1 MERLPIGNHCV
12 GLTFLLGSA
21 MAKKLR
27 MGMVGGGPGA
37 FIGPVHKMAAEL
49 DGKIELVAGAFSQS
63 AERSRAA
70 GVGFGIDPARAYAS
84 YQEMIE
90 AESNREDGID
100 FVVIATPNHLHLP
113 VAEAALAAGI
123 AVMSDKPA
131 TATYDEVLKLES
143 VVKDAG
149 LPYGL
154 THTYAGYSLVRE
166 ARALCASGKLGPI
179 RKAAVEYLQGWLSKP
194 LETTGQKQAA
204 WRSDPVLNGPGG
216 CIGDIGTH
224 AFHLTE
230 YVTGLKVTS
239 LNAALRTVVPG
250 RKLDDDCNA
259 LLRLEHDASGTLMA
273 SQVAAGE
280 GNGLRLR
287 VYGENGSIDW
297 KQEDPNRLRVK
308 WLDGAEEIRHAA
320 GGYLSADAL
329 AVTRLPGGHPEGYI
343 EAFAVL
349 YREFADGLIA
359 WKAGKKYA
367 LPATLPGIEAGVRG
381 MRFIE
386 RAIESNRTESWVEF

>member
-1 MERLPIGNHCV
+1 MAVER
-12 GLTFLLGSA
+12 
-21 MAKKLR
+21 KLR

-49 DGKIELVAGAFSQS
+49 DGRIELVAGAFSQS

-70 GVGFGIDPARAYAS
+70 GEGFGIDPARVYAD
-84 YQEMIE
+84 YREMMT
-90 AESNREDGID
+90 AERGRADAID

-113 VAEAALAAGI
+113 VAEAALEAGF

-131 TATYDEVLKLES
+131 TATYEEVLTLEAAVAKS
-143 VVKDAG
+143 G
-149 LPYGL
+149 LAYGL

-166 ARALCASGKLGPI
+166 ARAICASGRLGKI
-179 RKAAVEYLQGWLSKP
+179 RKIAVEYLQGWLSHP
-194 LETTGQKQAA
+194 LEQTGQKQAA
-204 WRSDPVLNGPGG
+204 WRSDPALNGPGG

-230 YVTGLKVTS
+230 YVTGLKVTG
-239 LNAALRTVVPG
+239 LNATLRTVVEG
-250 RKLDDDCNA
+250 RRLDDDCNA
-259 LLRLEHDASGTLMA
+259 VLRLENGAGGVLMA

-308 WLDGAEEIRHAA
+308 WLDGPEEIRHAA
-320 GGYLSADAL
+320 GGYLSSDAR

-349 YREFADGLIA
+349 YREFAEGLIA
-359 WKAGKKYA
+359 LRNGEAKA
-367 LPATLPGIEAGVRG
+367 LPATLPGIVAGVRG

-386 RAIESNRTESWVEF
+386 RAILSDRIESWVEF

>member
-1 MERLPIGNHCV
+1 MSC
-12 GLTFLLGSA
+12 
-21 MAKKLR
+21 KLR

-37 FIGPVHKMAAEL
+37 FIGPVHKIAAEL

-70 GVGFGIDPARAYAS
+70 GAGFALDPARAYPS
-84 YQEMIE
+84 YEAMFE
-90 AESNREDGID
+90 AEKLRTDGID

-113 VAEAALAAGI
+113 VAKAAFGAGI

-131 TATYDEVLKLES
+131 TATYDEVLELES
-143 VVKDAG
+143 VVNQAA

-166 ARALCASGKLGPI
+166 ARALLAAGALGPI
-179 RKAAVEYLQGWLSKP
+179 RKVAVEYLQGWLSAP
-194 LETTGQKQAA
+194 LEASGQKQAA
-204 WRSDPVLNGPGG
+204 WRSDPALNGPGG

-224 AFHLTE
+224 AFHLLE

-239 LNAALRTVVPG
+239 IHAALATIVPG
-250 RKLDDDCNA
+250 RRLDDDCNA
-259 LLRLEHDASGTLMA
+259 LLRLEGGASGTLMA

-280 GNGLRLR
+280 RNGLRLR
-287 VYGENGSIDW
+287 VYGEKGSIEW
-297 KQEDPNRLRVK
+297 RQQDPNRLSVK
-308 WLDGAEEIRHAA
+308 WLDGPEEIRHA
-320 GGYLSADAL
+320 GGSYLGADAR

-349 YREFADGLIA
+349 YREFADGLIGWRQDPSQA
-359 WKAGKKYA
+359 M
-367 LPATLPGIEAGVRG
+367 PVTLPGIQAGVRG

-386 RAIESNRTESWVEF
+386 RAIESSRTGSWVNF

>member
-1 MERLPIGNHCV
+1 MSR
-12 GLTFLLGSA
+12 
-21 MAKKLR
+21 KLR
-27 MGMVGGGPGA
+27 MGLVGGGPGA

-49 DGKIELVAGAFSQS
+49 DGKMELVAGAFSQS

-70 GVGFGIDPARAYAS
+70 GVTFGIDPTRAYAN
-84 YQEMIE
+84 YAEMFL
-90 AESNREDGID
+90 AESKRPDGID

-113 VAEAALAAGI
+113 VTEAALAAGI

-131 TATYDEVLKLES
+131 TATYDEVLKLQAA
-143 VVKDAG
+143 VAKAG

-166 ARALCASGKLGPI
+166 ARALCMGGKLGPI
-179 RKAAVEYLQGWLSKP
+179 RKVAVEYLQGWLSRP

-204 WRSDPVLNGPGG
+204 WRSDPAQNGPGG

-230 YVTGLKVTS
+230 YVTGLKVTAI
-239 LNAALRTVVPG
+239 NAQLRRFVPG

-259 LLRLEHDASGTLMA
+259 LLRLEQGATGTLMA
-273 SQVAAGE
+273 SQIAAGE
-280 GNGLRLR
+280 RNRLCLR
-287 VYGENGSIDW
+287 VYGENGSIEW
-297 KQEDPNRLRVK
+297 HQEEPNTLSVK
-308 WLDGAEEIRHAA
+308 WLDGPEELRHAG
-320 GGYLSADAL
+320 GGYLGADAL
-329 AVTRLPGGHPEGYI
+329 AVTRLPAGHPEGYI

-349 YREFADGLIA
+349 YREFADVLLA
-359 WKAGKKYA
+359 REAGNPA
-367 LPATLPGIEAGVRG
+367 PLPETLPGIEAGVRG

-386 RAIESNRTESWVEF
+386 RTIESDRLSNWVEF

>member
-1 MERLPIGNHCV
+1 M
-12 GLTFLLGSA
+12 S
-21 MAKKLR
+21 KKLR

-70 GVGFGIDPARAYAS
+70 GVSFGIDPARAYAK
-84 YQEMIE
+84 YTQMMET
-90 AESNREDGID
+90 ESKRQDGID
-100 FVVIATPNHLHLP
+100 FVVIATPNYLHLP

-131 TATYDEVLKLES
+131 TATYDEVLKLEAAVS
-143 VVKDAG
+143 KAG

-154 THTYAGYSLVRE
+154 THTYAGYSLVRD
-166 ARALCASGKLGPI
+166 ARSLCAAGTLGPI
-179 RKAAVEYLQGWLSKP
+179 RKVAVEYLQGWLSQP

-204 WRSDPVLNGPGG
+204 WRSDPALNGPGG

-224 AFHLTE
+224 AFHLVE

-239 LNAALRTVVPG
+239 INAALRTVVPG
-250 RKLDDDCNA
+250 RRLDDDCNA
-259 LLRLEHDASGTLMA
+259 LLRLEGGASGTLMA

-280 GNGLRLR
+280 RNGLRLR
-287 VYGENGSIDW
+287 IYAEKGSLEW
-297 KQEDPNRLRVK
+297 HQEDPNRLSVK
-308 WLDGAEEIRHAA
+308 WLDGPEEIRHAA
-320 GGYLSADAL
+320 GGYLSPDAL

-349 YREFADGLIA
+349 YREFAEGLLA
-359 WKAGKKYA
+359 WREDHMRA
-367 LPATLPGIEAGVRG
+367 LPPTLPGIQAGVRG

-386 RAIESNRTESWVEF
+386 RAIASSRAESWVDF

>member
-1 MERLPIGNHCV
+1 MSE
-12 GLTFLLGSA
+12 
-21 MAKKLR
+21 KLR

-63 AERSRAA
+63 AERSREA
-70 GVGFGIDPARAYAS
+70 GVSFGIDPARAYAS
-84 YQEMIE
+84 YTQMMET
-90 AESNREDGID
+90 ESKRQDGID
-100 FVVIATPNHLHLP
+100 FVVIATPNHLHLH

-131 TATYDEVLKLES
+131 TATYDEVLKLEAA
-143 VVKDAG
+143 VAKAG

-154 THTYAGYSLVRE
+154 THTYAGYSLVRD
-166 ARALCASGKLGPI
+166 ARSLCAAGTLGAI
-179 RKAAVEYLQGWLSKP
+179 RKVAVEYLQGWLSQP

-204 WRSDPVLNGPGG
+204 WRSDSALNGPGG

-224 AFHLTE
+224 AFHLVE

-239 LNAALRTVVPG
+239 INAALRTVVPG

-259 LLRLEHDASGTLMA
+259 LLRLEGGASGVLMA

-280 GNGLRLR
+280 RNGLRLR
-287 VYGENGSIDW
+287 VYGEKGSLEW
-297 KQEDPNRLRVK
+297 HQEEPNRLSVK
-308 WLDGAEEIRHAA
+308 WLDGPEEIRHAA
-320 GGYLSADAL
+320 AGYLSRDAL

-349 YREFADGLIA
+349 YREFAEGLLA
-359 WKAGKKYA
+359 WREDRTHA
-367 LPATLPGIEAGVRG
+367 LSPTLPGIQAGLRG

-386 RAIESNRTESWVEF
+386 RAIASSRAESWVDF